1 MATLFNTL
9 IQETYGKLVQVD
21 DGGRIQNGLGLDF
34 TSSLQLTGS
43 IEVTGG
49 ITGSVLGTA
58 TTASYAVS
66 ASYILAGATAS
77 LAVTASNAN
86 TASLAVTASNADSAS
101 LAVTASHALTASS
114 VDPLRQN
121 VQVTGS
127 MNLLG
132 NLSVI
137 GTASFILVTASQVL
151 VEQNTITVFGDSQGS
166 VLPTAGYVAADT
178 SSTYVSGALASGW
191 GTGSFLYH
199 FENEFWQS
207 NTPISASYFNGTA
220 SYAAK
225 TPTREFTVTSSN
237 TWWLNHNLGTEWVHV
252 TCWDTATKRV
262 ILPDEIEAMSS
273 SSVKITWTTPI
284 AGLAR
289 IS

>member
-9 IQETYGKLVQVD
+9 IQDTYGKLLQID
-21 DGGRIQNGLGLDF
+21 EGGVIQTGLGVTDF

-43 IEVTGG
+43 IAVS
-49 ITGSVLGTA
+49 GSVIGNLIGTS

-86 TASLAVTASNADSAS
+86 TASLAVTASHALIASAS
-101 LAVTASHALTASS
+101 VTASHALTASS
-114 VDPLRQN
+114 VDVLRQDITL
-121 VQVTGS
+121 TGS
-127 MNLLG
+127 MQLLG

-151 VEQNTITVFGDSQGS
+151 VDQNTLTVFGSGS
-166 VLPTAGYVAADT
+166 VLPTAGYIAADT
-178 SSTYVSGALASGW
+178 ASIF
-191 GTGSFLYH
+191 GTGSLLFNFPNQY
-199 FENEFWQS
+199 WQS
-207 NTPISASYFNGTA
+207 NKPISASHFNGTA

-237 TWWLNHNLGTEWVHV
+237 TWWLDHNLGTEWVHV